1 MRRRGHFEESGQ
13 TALPEELNKYD
24 EKYMLP
30 TDGAF
35 GFGTAPEQ
43 VTVQPTQPVMAVN
56 DGTFGF
62 APEQGASRS
71 NNTSQPVTPVGERPM
86 VFALRSDSSLF
97 VYEYSDRLEIYRN
110 TGAGM
115 KLCNV
120 DYKNR

>member
-13 TALPEELNKYD
+13 TAMPEELNKYD

-43 VTVQPTQPVMAVN
+43 VTVQPTQQPVMTAS
-56 DGTFGF
+56 DAFGF
-62 APEQGASRS
+62 MPEQNINR
-71 NNTSQPVTPVGERPM
+71 NTNAAQPVPPVGERPM